1 MRHGK
6 LMIAFAGVS
15 LAVATAAAAAASHA
29 LANVLSERAL
39 ASFETAVRLQFYH
52 GLGLLALPLLAD
64 RLGAPRLAGSAG
76 WLFIAG
82 TLLFCGA
89 VYVNALGGPPAIAR
103 VAPAG
108 GIAFIAGWI
117 AVAAAALVGRAE
129 KP

>member
-1 MRHGK
+1 APCFSSRPLSDK
-6 LMIAFAGVS
+6 LYTLS
-15 LAVATAAAAAASHA
+15 LHDA
-29 LANVLSERAL
+29 LPSSNVLSERAL